1 MMQLVV
7 LTVTTMTTN
16 KKKKCKDD
24 NDMIERPTRKAKL
37 IAKRKI
43 KTIYDDNDE

>member
-16 KKKKCKDD
+16 KRKKCKDD
-24 NDMIERPTRKAKL
+24 NDMIEPPTRKAKL
-37 IAKRKI
+37 IVKRKI
-43 KTIYDDNDE
+43 KTIYDDNDK

>member
-16 KKKKCKDD
+16 KRKKCKDD
-24 NDMIERPTRKAKL
+24 NDMIEQPTRKAKL
-37 IAKRKI
+37 IVKRKI
-43 KTIYDDNDE
+43 KTIYDDNDK